1 MSPSPF
7 SMRRWRMS
15 SGASGLWATSSLRNG
30 VPARWGVFGLSL
42 NGSNPGGLPV
52 DAELLTQVR
61 DLLSIMIG
69 LQTLVL
75 FLGVLAFGY
84 WQVSH

>member
-1 MSPSPF
+1 M
-7 SMRRWRMS
+7 
-15 SGASGLWATSSLRNG
+15 
-30 VPARWGVFGLSL
+30 
-42 NGSNPGGLPV
+42 